1 MTAAQRL
8 ALQYVLL
15 FGATGVSLPFA
26 GLWLSSQGLSGAQIG
41 TLLAI
46 PMLARIVTGPLLGVW
61 ADGFR
66 QRRTP
71 IALLGVVM
79 TLGYGAAGLVDGYL
93 AWAACWFVGATAMG
107 VLVPLTDVLN
117 LRLAGR
123 LGYTFALPRAFGSA
137 AFVVANMVMGAML
150 LTMPADAIIVWLVVA
165 SLGLAVVA
173 VLALPPEPVADGAP
187 LRGRERF
194 RGIGQL
200 VKDRT
205 FMTAIFA
212 IGAVQAA
219 HAYQYGFSAILWKAE
234 GISEAVTGQLWA
246 FGVVAEIALMWLF
259 EPWRRRVGIT
269 PWSLLVVGAAAAVVR
284 WSAMAFAPPLWL
296 LWPLQGLHALTFAAT
311 FLAGMQIVERLAPR
325 DSLTA
330 GQMLSS
336 VLSAGVLI
344 GLATA
349 ASGPLYDRYGAGGY
363 WAMALMA
370 VAGLAAALPLR
381 AQLARERGSGAR

>member
-1 MTAAQRL
+1 MHPAQRMT
-8 ALQYVLL
+8 LQYVLL

-26 GLWLSSQGLSGAQIG
+26 GLWLNAQGLSGAQIG

-46 PMLARIVTGPLLGVW
+46 PMLARIITGPLAAVW

-66 QRRTP
+66 LRRTP

-79 TLGYGAAGLVDGYL
+79 ALGYGGAGLVDGYF

-123 LGYTFALPRAFGSA
+123 TGYSFAFPRALGSA
-137 AFVVANMVMGAML
+137 AFVGANIVMGALL
-150 LTMPADAIIVWLVVA
+150 LTASADAIILWLVAA
-165 SLGLAVVA
+165 SLGLAAVA
-173 VLALPPEPVADGAP
+173 VWALPPEPVSEAEP

-194 RGIGQL
+194 RGLGRL
-200 VKDRT
+200 VKDPT

-259 EPWRRRVGIT
+259 EPWRRRVGLS
-269 PWSLLVVGAAAAVVR
+269 PWSLLMVGAVASVLR
-284 WSAMAFAPPLWL
+284 WSAMALAPPLWL

-311 FLAGMQIVERLAPR
+311 FLAGIQIVEQLSPR
-325 DSLTA
+325 ESQTA
-330 GQMLSS
+330 GQTLSS

-344 GLATA
+344 GLGTA
-349 ASGPLYDRYGAGGY
+349 ASGPLFDRYGAGGY

-370 VAGLAAALPLR
+370 AAGLLAALPLR
-381 AQLARERGSGAR
+381 GQLARERGRGDR

>member
-1 MTAAQRL
+1 MNAAQRL

-26 GLWLSSQGLSGAQIG
+26 GLWLSSRGLSGAEIG

-46 PMLARIVTGPLLGVW
+46 PMLARIVTGPLLAVW
-61 ADGFR
+61 ADGFGL
-66 QRRTP
+66 RRTP
-71 IALLGVVM
+71 IALLAVVM
-79 TLGYGAAGLVDGYL
+79 TLGYGAAALVDGYL

-107 VLVPLTDVLN
+107 VLVTLTDVLN

-137 AFVVANMVMGAML
+137 SFVAANMAMGALL
-150 LTMPADAIIVWLVVA
+150 LTTPADAIIIWLVVA
-165 SLGLAVVA
+165 SLGMAVVA
-173 VLALPPEPVADGAP
+173 VLALPPEPVADGEP

-194 RGIGQL
+194 RGIGRL
-200 VKDRT
+200 VKDPT

-259 EPWRRRVGIT
+259 EPWRRRAGVG
-269 PWSLLVVGAAAAVVR
+269 PWIMLVVGAAAAVLR
-284 WSAMAFAPPLWL
+284 WSVMAFAPPLWL
-296 LWPLQGLHALTFAAT
+296 LWPLQALHALTFAAT
-311 FLAGMQIVERLAPR
+311 FLAGIQIVERLAPR
-325 DSLTA
+325 DTQTA
-330 GQMLSS
+330 AQMLSS

-349 ASGPLYDRYGAGGY
+349 VSGSLYDRYAAGGY
-363 WAMALMA
+363 WAMAAMA
-370 VAGLAAALPLR
+370 AAGLLAALPLR
-381 AQLARERGSGAR
+381 RQLARERGNGDR